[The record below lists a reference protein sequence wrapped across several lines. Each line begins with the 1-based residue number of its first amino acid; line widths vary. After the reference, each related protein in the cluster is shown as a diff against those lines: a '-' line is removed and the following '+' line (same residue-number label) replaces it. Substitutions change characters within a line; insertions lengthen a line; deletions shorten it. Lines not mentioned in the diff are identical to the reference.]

1 LRSPPQFEKLP
12 IMSARIMFPLMRV
25 QTDFQDLLLG
35 RPFWE
40 DVMARMMRVNPSMA
54 TSKIPNPVV
63 TVAE

>member
-1 LRSPPQFEKLP
+1 
-12 IMSARIMFPLMRV
+12 MSARIMFPLMRV